1 MDYLLKREI
10 ASFSYDLTDIQS
22 LTGRELEVFKLMAHG
37 LANKEIAE
45 RLSLSVGTVKAH
57 TSNIMSKLQ
66 VNNRAQVALLA
77 ANQLPQDQYNP
88 KDELN

>member
-1 MDYLLKREI
+1 
-10 ASFSYDLTDIQS
+10 
-22 LTGRELEVFKLMAHG
+22 MAHG